1 MASILLPTMPL
12 PSRTPS
18 IQTER
23 LVLRAFKRSNLPA
36 LHQLRTILDVMR
48 WTSQGTVDSSEDESS
63 AWLEQFIYDD
73 DQTERRNYNFVVLK
87 KPNPSTTPS
96 DAVYEKQEV
105 DDSTFIGVLGIHQFD
120 PLGLPR
126 LGYMFLPEAW
136 GKGYATEALGG
147 FQKAWWDLPR
157 DDPMVFSLR
166 GLTKELRP
174 GSIRAFTNKSNMP
187 SAAVLRKNGWVAEK
201 ESQNGDKVIVSWII
215 RGPVD
220 D

>member
-1 MASILLPTMPL
+1 M
-12 PSRTPS
+12 
-18 IQTER
+18 Q
-23 LVLRAFKRSNLPA
+23 
-36 LHQLRTILDVMR
+36 
-48 WTSQGTVDSSEDESS
+48 WTSQGTVDSSEDESRT
-63 AWLEQFIYDD
+63 WLEQFIYDD

-87 KPNPSTTPS
+87 RPNPSTTPS
-96 DAVYEKQEV
+96 DVVYETQE
-105 DDSTFIGVLGIHQFD
+105 DDSTFIGVLGIYQFD
-120 PLGLPR
+120 PLGLPC

-157 DDPMVFSLR
+157 DDPMVFSLG

-174 GSIRAFTNKSNMP
+174 GSIRAYTNKSNMP

-201 ESQNGDKVIVSWII
+201 EFQNGDKVIVSWII